1 MTVNFIC
8 DSFLDF
14 LIQKQYRKTT
24 LVYYKRITN
33 QFRRF
38 CRERKTDLYTTEI
51 GKQFSEDVL
60 GIKTGEFNIS
70 KYHYRGRLFRVLD
83 SFYKTGQLDISAQK
97 RITFKLENH
106 EFRKDFHDFKKYIV
120 QKYSSESSQVNC
132 LYSIVRVRRF
142 QPHLSPARIAKL

>member
-14 LIQKQYRKTT
+14 LRQKQYRKTT

-51 GKQFSEDVL
+51 GKQFSEDVF
-60 GIKTGEFNIS
+60 GYKD
-70 KYHYRGRLFRVLD
+70 RRV
-83 SFYKTGQLDISAQK
+83 Q
-97 RITFKLENH
+97 
-106 EFRKDFHDFKKYIV
+106 YI
-120 QKYSSESSQVNC
+120 Q
-132 LYSIVRVRRF
+132 I
-142 QPHLSPARIAKL
+142 PLSGKAF